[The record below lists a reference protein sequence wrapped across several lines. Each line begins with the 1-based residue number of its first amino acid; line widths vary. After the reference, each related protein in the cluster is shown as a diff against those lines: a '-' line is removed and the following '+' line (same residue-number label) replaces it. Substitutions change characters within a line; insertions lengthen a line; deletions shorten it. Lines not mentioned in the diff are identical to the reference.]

1 MMGCGKGMKGGSMQR
16 GALGSQVKKQVAAL
30 GRMGVPV
37 GMRGMGK
44 KKPARLVKGSA
55 AAKKFM
61 ASIRKK

>member
-1 MMGCGKGMKGGSMQR
+1 MKGGRMPS
-16 GALGSQVKKQVAAL
+16 GVLKPEVKKQVMAL

>member
-1 MMGCGKGMKGGSMQR
+1 MPSGVLKPD
-16 GALGSQVKKQVAAL
+16 VKKQVMAL

>member
-1 MMGCGKGMKGGSMQR
+1 MKGCGKGMKGGNMQR

-44 KKPARLVKGSA
+44 KPARLVKGSA

>member
-1 MMGCGKGMKGGSMQR
+1 MQR

-44 KKPARLVKGSA
+44 KPARLVKGSA